1 MRLRVLDLLITDEV
15 READVAI
22 ASARRSL
29 RTLQARFDQLR
40 RKANK
45 SQLERNELILLAGQ
59 ISSIQQDIQETR
71 SSSSGSVRARL
82 DWLEQPTVSETSA
95 PDGSQESAIP
105 TVQVLVA
112 DAPIDQGTTIVP
124 DMVTLVTVSP
134 DATNEMAFTDVAS
147 AVGRV
152 VAIDILANQPI
163 TPNMLVDE

>member
-1 MRLRVLDLLITDEV
+1 
-15 READVAI
+15 
-22 ASARRSL
+22 
-29 RTLQARFDQLR
+29 
-40 RKANK
+40 
-45 SQLERNELILLAGQ
+45 
-59 ISSIQQDIQETR
+59 
-71 SSSSGSVRARL
+71 
-82 DWLEQPTVSETSA
+82 VSETSA